1 MVRGPSGRIL
11 RRLRGIEGVVLDVDG
26 ILTNGLLWYG
36 SASEEWKGF
45 HIRDGHGIVL
55 MIRLGIKVGVISG
68 RDSEGVRRRCGE
80 LGIQDQFLGVRDKEM
95 CFLQL
100 SERWKI
106 VPDRIAYL
114 GDDIVDLSAMGLA
127 GLAVTVP
134 GAPFF
139 LRKSAD
145 WVTRSP
151 GGGGAVREFADW
163 LCFLKTG
170 DPTFHFRM
178 LSRRPE

>member
-1 MVRGPSGRIL
+1 MNGLAGRNL
-11 RRLRGIEGVVLDVDG
+11 RRLREIEGVVLDIDG

-36 SASEEWKGF
+36 SGSEEWKGF

-55 MIRLGIKVGVISG
+55 MSRLGIKLGVISG
-68 RDSEGVRRRCGE
+68 RDSEGVRKRCGE
-80 LGIQDQFLGVRDKEM
+80 LGIQDQFLGVRNKEM

-106 VPDRIAYL
+106 VPDRIACL
-114 GDDIVDLSAMGLA
+114 GDDIVDLPAMSLA
-127 GLAVTVP
+127 GLTVTVP
-134 GAPFF
+134 EAPFPM
-139 LRKSAD
+139 RKAAD
-145 WVTRSP
+145 WVTRAP

-163 LCFLKTG
+163 LCFVKTG